1 VHARRRHIISIAG
14 FDPSAGAGILADVK
28 TFEQIGVYG
37 FGVCTA
43 ITVQTEDEFK
53 SVEWLSPKLI
63 LSQLDIILKGYDCE
77 FIKIGLIESFNVLQE
92 ILFFLKRNYPQIKV
106 IWDPVLKASVGYEF
120 HHLIDKEQVLSCCRD
135 IFLITPNSE
144 EAQYMMGIKD
154 VYEAAHVISQ
164 RTSVFLK
171 SYVDEYG
178 AHMDIL
184 FHDNNEYHMNTSLL
198 QGAEK
203 HGSGCVLSSAIGS
216 FLGLGYDLKISCKL
230 AKDYTLQFLKSTEG
244 RLGVHNNIRNMV
256 EHG

>member
-1 VHARRRHIISIAG
+1 MHARRRHIISIAG

-53 SVEWLSPKLI
+53 SVEWLSPKII
-63 LSQLDIILKGYDCE
+63 LSQLDTILKGYDCE
-77 FIKIGLIESFNVLQE
+77 FIKIGLIESFDVLQE
-92 ILFFLKRNYPQIKV
+92 ILIFLKRNYPQIKV

-120 HHLIDKEQVLSCCRD
+120 HHLIDKEQVLSCCRN

-154 VYEAAHVISQ
+154 VYEAAHVIS
-164 RTSVFLK
+164 RSTSVFLK
-171 SYVDEYG
+171 SYVDENG